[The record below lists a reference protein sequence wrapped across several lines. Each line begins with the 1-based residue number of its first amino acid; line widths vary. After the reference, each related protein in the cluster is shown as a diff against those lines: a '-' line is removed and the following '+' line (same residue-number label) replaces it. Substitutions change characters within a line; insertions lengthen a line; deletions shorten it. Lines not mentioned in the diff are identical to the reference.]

1 MTTRVSWKL
10 VAAKAGASCN
20 EARIP
25 SHSCYFVHSR
35 ETLPPNFPDSSIFS
49 MLRNAQLVFPDQQDS
64 SVNRLHQCSIQIPWP
79 ELRWNGTLKM
89 FCFSNTSFGVFPV
102 GLMPSE
108 TQYHTRCTAEKRD
121 PINRSAQPLQMLR
134 IHKCWGLPEWCRF
147 AALWRRTFD
156 RKFQHKF
163 TSTSET
169 TTTSGME
176 ISLPP
181 PPHSEIQM
189 WVIPVGS
196 VLSEHTIRCRKM
208 RISQSEILGSGI
220 ARRFQDLSRSLL
232 QIWDH
237 HIAATPITQLAFRF
251 FSWVV
256 RVDWEI
262 EKRGWRDEWWDDD
275 VWCGLGFAW
284 TGATKEW

>member
-108 TQYHTRCTAEKRD
+108 TQYYTRCTAEKRN

-134 IHKCWGLPEWCRF
+134 M
-147 AALWRRTFD
+147 
-156 RKFQHKF
+156 HKF
-163 TSTSET
+163 GVSQNGVGLQPYEGGHLTENFNT
-169 TTTSGME
+169 
-176 ISLPP
+176 ILPRP
-181 PPHSEIQM
+181 
-189 WVIPVGS
+189 
-196 VLSEHTIRCRKM
+196 
-208 RISQSEILGSGI
+208 
-220 ARRFQDLSRSLL
+220 RRQ
-232 QIWDH
+232 Q
-237 HIAATPITQLAFRF
+237 QL
-251 FSWVV
+251 
-256 RVDWEI
+256 
-262 EKRGWRDEWWDDD
+262 RGWKSPSPLHRTLKFKCE
-275 VWCGLGFAW
+275 
-284 TGATKEW
+284 